1 MHDGPATRV
10 DEVSSLSFGHSVCR
24 GCLASRMQSKQVQLT
39 PVSVGGGE
47 RQVGAKRYSDPRS
60 SEIHA
65 TRRNP
70 GHQKPSPQASY
81 FSALYIWIGLIPN
94 RIHNKLEDATVRA
107 AAGHFL
113 FIISG

>member
-1 MHDGPATRV
+1 
-10 DEVSSLSFGHSVCR
+10 
-24 GCLASRMQSKQVQLT
+24 MQSKQVQLT

-60 SEIHA
+60 SEIQKR
-65 TRRNP
+65 TSTQPRRNP
-70 GHQKPSPQASY
+70 GHQKPSPQASD